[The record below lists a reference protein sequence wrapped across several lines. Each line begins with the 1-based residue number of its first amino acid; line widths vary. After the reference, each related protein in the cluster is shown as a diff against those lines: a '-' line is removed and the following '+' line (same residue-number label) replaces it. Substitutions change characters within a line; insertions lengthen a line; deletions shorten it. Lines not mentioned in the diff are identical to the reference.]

1 MRPVTFTKI
10 LLVGAPNS
18 GKTSLFNWL
27 TGSSLRSVNYAGAT
41 VELNTGLLLERYGAG
56 KIEVLDTPGMVG
68 WDFPSPEEAVTKTE
82 LKLNEPPKTLLIFVL
97 DATQIARQT
106 ALWLRVAKLGFP
118 SVVAL
123 TMSDLVQDVSFS
135 EFALEEELGSPVV
148 KIDGRLGGGIDQ
160 LFRRNAVVS
169 SKFLNAPSDPES
181 ARAVAQGIEAKILGK
196 AKLHLQP
203 IHQQL
208 DHLFLESALGPII
221 FFGVMTLLFT
231 TVFWVAQP
239 LMDGVDWGFRL
250 LANGITDIL
259 GQGLIAQFLADGV
272 VTGVGSVFTFVPQIV
287 LVAAGLM
294 VLEDSGYLARAAT
307 VVDRPLRALG
317 LSGKSFVPLLTAHA
331 CAVPAALSARTIS
344 NRKERLLTLFMI
356 PMMTCSARLPVYSL
370 LIGFLLSGSSAWIQG
385 LLMTGLYI
393 FGFIAGGLVT
403 LLISRNVKSDQ
414 ESFFMMELPPY
425 RLPQARQIFSQTLR
439 KVISYLK
446 NAGPVILILSL
457 LIWGASTFPNYREQD
472 TETRLKSSYLT
483 RLGQAMDPVFAPMG
497 QDWRVGVGI
506 LSAFAAREVF
516 VSTVAI
522 IFHASEDNED
532 LQEMKLQELMRN
544 AVRSDGSPLFSIASV
559 VSLILFFMIALQCLS
574 TVGVVFRESGSL
586 KFTIAQLVGLN
597 LLAYVL
603 SVILFQS
610 LKLAGL

>member
-1 MRPVTFTKI
+1 MSFTKI
-10 LLVGAPNS
+10 LLVGAQNC

-41 VELNTGLLLERYGAG
+41 VELSIGVLLERYGAG
-56 KIEVLDTPGMVG
+56 PIEILDTPGMVG
-68 WDFPSPEEAVTKTE
+68 WDFPSSEEGVTKME
-82 LKLNEPPKTLLIFVL
+82 LELSAPEKTLLVFVM
-97 DATQIARQT
+97 DATQIARQ
-106 ALWLRVAKLGFP
+106 AVLWQRVARLGFP
-118 SVVAL
+118 TVVAL

-135 EFALEEELGSPVV
+135 ELTLEKELGCSVV
-148 KIDGRLGGGIDQ
+148 KVDGRLGGGVDQ
-160 LFRRNAVVS
+160 LFHRKAKVPTQNVPAD
-169 SKFLNAPSDPES
+169 SDLME
-181 ARAVAQGIEAKILGK
+181 ARARDIEAKVLGK
-196 AKLHLQP
+196 DKLHLSP
-203 IHQQL
+203 IHQRL
-208 DHLFLESALGPII
+208 DRLFLKSALGPVI

-231 TVFWVAQP
+231 TVFWIAQP
-239 LMDGVDWGFRL
+239 LMDGVDWVFQL
-250 LANGITDIL
+250 LAQRITDVL
-259 GQGLIAQFLADGV
+259 GQGLVGQFLADGV
-272 VTGVGSVFTFVPQIV
+272 VTGVGSVLTFVPQIV

-331 CAVPAALSARTIS
+331 CAVPAVLSARTIS

-356 PMMTCSARLPVYSL
+356 PMMTCSARLPVYGL
-370 LIGFLLSGSSAWIQG
+370 LIGFLLSDSPAWTQG

-393 FGFIAGGLVT
+393 FGFVVGGAVT
-403 LLISRNVKSDQ
+403 VFVSRHMKSDQ

-425 RLPQARQIFSQTLR
+425 RLPQARQILSQTFR

-446 NAGPVILILSL
+446 KAGPIILLLSL
-457 LIWGASTFPNYREQD
+457 LIWGASTFPNFDEND
-472 TETRLKSSYLT
+472 TEARLKSSYLT
-483 RLGQAMDPVFAPMG
+483 RLGQVMDPVFEPMG

-522 IFHASEDNED
+522 IFHASGESEDAQNPR
-532 LQEMKLQELMRN
+532 LRQLLSS
-544 AVRSDGSPLFSIASV
+544 AVRSDGSPLFSVASV
-559 VSLILFFMIALQCLS
+559 TSLILFFMIALQCLS
-574 TVGVVFRESGSL
+574 TVGVVLRESGSL

-597 LLAYVL
+597 LLAYAS